1 MRRFGLTRKLV
12 RNRQQFWK
20 FSVILPHYEN
30 DDIGAIL
37 NNLYTA
43 VTLFEGVGSW
53 IAINFKARLPFFEG
67 HDRLVRLD
75 HGDAAFVEVVHT
87 DAKPTVPLFGMGMV
101 RQHGHVD
108 YYINGGFA
116 QPGCS
121 VPSPFP
127 EINSLIQFC
136 QLQISV
142 ISQLAACAH
151 NRATVVSVT
160 AHYSDE
166 YLPPAYEKCAPD
178 SCSPLNLQNVMYP
191 ARGGFVV
198 PSAQSQPFCIV
209 EPEVDDIMKD
219 MEKAVE
225 TFRNFTHDYSTKVR
239 ASIFRRVEKVGKT
252 VGRKVGS
259 MGRGAS
265 GREGGA
271 GQTQDQGSARRSP
284 AGSINLICVPVG
296 CLASGPLTQP
306 IGRKRSMQFINLPF
320 IAAWLV
326 FHFASSLAELYLALV
341 LVGLAGG
348 LMEAPVLT
356 YVAEITQPHLRGM
369 LSATSSMCVILGVF
383 VQFLLGNFLPWRTV
397 AAVNACFPAIAA
409 LSLFFV
415 PESPYWLVCD

>member
-142 ISQLAACAH
+142 
-151 NRATVVSVT
+151 
-160 AHYSDE
+160 
-166 YLPPAYEKCAPD
+166 
-178 SCSPLNLQNVMYP
+178 
-191 ARGGFVV
+191 
-198 PSAQSQPFCIV
+198 V

-259 MGRGAS
+259 MRPTTAALRRRTRKRHRGGGGGAKVAAEDLVSGQRGSSPKTTTVEVVVVVVTVTVTVLVVVMVTAEGVVTSLAAVAVATVLAAAS
-265 GREGGA
+265 HWGNGLAPIARLATAPGAGREGAGNGA
-271 GQTQDQGSARRSP
+271 EERRRARGPRPRPRDPSP
-284 AGSINLICVPVG
+284 RR
-296 CLASGPLTQP
+296 PL
-306 IGRKRSMQFINLPF
+306 
-320 IAAWLV
+320 
-326 FHFASSLAELYLALV
+326 SLATAPRY
-341 LVGLAGG
+341 GTFSKQRGRGG
-348 LMEAPVLT
+348 EN
-356 YVAEITQPHLRGM
+356 EFSKDFH
-369 LSATSSMCVILGVF
+369 
-383 VQFLLGNFLPWRTV
+383 
-397 AAVNACFPAIAA
+397 
-409 LSLFFV
+409 
-415 PESPYWLVCD
+415 

>member
-259 MGRGAS
+259 MRPTTAALRRRTRKRHRGGGGGAKVAAEDLVSGQRGSSPKTTTVEVVVVVVTVTVTVLVVVMVTAEGVVTSLAAVAVATVLAAAS
-265 GREGGA
+265 HWGNGLAPIARLATAPGAGREGAGNGA
-271 GQTQDQGSARRSP
+271 EERRRARGPRPRPRDPSP
-284 AGSINLICVPVG
+284 RR
-296 CLASGPLTQP
+296 PL
-306 IGRKRSMQFINLPF
+306 
-320 IAAWLV
+320 
-326 FHFASSLAELYLALV
+326 SLATAPRY
-341 LVGLAGG
+341 GTFSKQRGRGG
-348 LMEAPVLT
+348 EN
-356 YVAEITQPHLRGM
+356 EFSKDFH
-369 LSATSSMCVILGVF
+369 
-383 VQFLLGNFLPWRTV
+383 
-397 AAVNACFPAIAA
+397 
-409 LSLFFV
+409 
-415 PESPYWLVCD
+415 